1 MTYPWERSFAHTVR
15 PRRSGV
21 VIIHHRGYSPQEPP
35 RRALQQPGHI
45 APPRAPMTHNIDWFW
60 LINYGT
66 SATLEAVAV
75 ASNILSDISDD
86 NAPVIGQLAKKEKKK
101 SSFHLGLTKMR
112 S

>member
-1 MTYPWERSFAHTVR
+1 
-15 PRRSGV
+15 
-21 VIIHHRGYSPQEPP
+21 
-35 RRALQQPGHI
+35 
-45 APPRAPMTHNIDWFW
+45 MTHNIDWFW

-86 NAPVIGQLAKKEKKK
+86 NAPVIRQLAKKEKKVH
-101 SSFHLGLTKMR
+101 FTLG